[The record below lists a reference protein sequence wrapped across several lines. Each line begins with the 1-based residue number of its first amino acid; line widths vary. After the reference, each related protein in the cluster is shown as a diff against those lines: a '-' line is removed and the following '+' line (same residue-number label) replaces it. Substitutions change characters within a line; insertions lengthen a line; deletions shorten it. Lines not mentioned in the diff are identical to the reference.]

1 VQHGMG
7 NLRLTLG
14 IVAYLAAA
22 ATGCTSTGQVG
33 EVREVGQGTYSIGV
47 GSSLGGGILQ
57 GDEAL
62 KATVDKAGEYCHS
75 KGLRLLVT
83 ATVERTVTSG
93 AFRSLPNLNE
103 HEGRRPKPTPDCY
116 NASMTE
122 GLNASVR
129 SSKSTIA
136 AIACGG
142 A

>member
-62 KATVDKAGEYCHS
+62 KATVDKAGQYCHS
-75 KGLRLLVT
+75 KGQKLVVT
-83 ATVERTVTSG
+83 ATVGRTITFRCVSDYSKPQMNPLVVTRMVTPAMGHISS
-93 AFRSLPNLNE
+93 RS
-103 HEGRRPKPTPDCY
+103 
-116 NASMTE
+116 
-122 GLNASVR
+122 
-129 SSKSTIA
+129 I
-136 AIACGG
+136 
-142 A
+142 